1 MHAELKALL
10 HRRRAN
16 LEDLHKKIRL
26 MVSLQQKRYLTQL
39 DIEWQSSWHH
49 ILRQD
54 FLAPLAFKI
63 SRKALKLV
71 FEQFKM
77 VMAAYE
83 ARDKGKRNWE
93 QGLRMQECTGR
104 FESQMGLPCKHLMHD
119 RLRQNDPRLHR
130 DDCAPFWWLDD
141 STVGPSSHQIIYL
154 C

>member
-1 MHAELKALL
+1 
-10 HRRRAN
+10 
-16 LEDLHKKIRL
+16 

-83 ARDKGKRNWE
+83 ARDKIGSRIYGCSNA
-93 QGLRMQECTGR
+93 QG
-104 FESQMGLPCKHLMHD
+104 
-119 RLRQNDPRLHR
+119 
-130 DDCAPFWWLDD
+130 D
-141 STVGPSSHQIIYL
+141 SSRKWACLASI
-154 C
+154 